1 MESQEIH
8 KRISRHA
15 VNALGEALARLFLKC
30 AKVLPAHDRL
40 GRSTSGLRKQGVLSP
55 GIGKCVTLCC
65 LLATSIAAAEPIKLH
80 PDNPHY
86 FLFRGR
92 PTLLITSGEHYG
104 AVLNLDFDY
113 VRYLD
118 VLKGHGYNLT
128 RTFSGTYRE
137 VHGSFGITGNTLA
150 PSPGSY
156 LCPWLRGSTPS
167 APNGASSFDLTMW
180 DQAYFDRLKD
190 FCAQAG
196 KRGIVVELVLFS
208 TMYDEKVWQS
218 SPMNAR
224 NNINGIGNVGRH
236 DVYSGKDRR
245 LLVVQRA
252 VVQKIV
258 SELKDFDN
266 IYYEVCN
273 EPYERVGLSK
283 EWNDAIIAAIVNA
296 EGALPARHL
305 IAQNLDRASVKASHL
320 NQHIS
325 ILNFHAAS
333 VDSVKVNYGLNKVIA
348 NDETGG
354 ADHSD
359 RKYRTEGWNF
369 ILAGGG
375 VYDHLDFSYTPDRE
389 DGMAVPLPPGTP
401 GGGGPELRKQLQVL
415 KEFIEGFDFIKMA
428 PNESV
433 IKEKQV
439 RVPYTRPEAKVMV
452 SALAH
457 VGIAYAIHVNGG
469 IQAELVLDLPAG
481 TYQVEWINTKTG
493 KADLAETARHAG
505 GNRTLIS
512 PAYVEDIALRLKRIN
527 DSEQ

>member
-1 MESQEIH
+1 MGLD
-8 KRISRHA
+8 K
-15 VNALGEALARLFLKC
+15 ALVSARASVFLNSKV
-30 AKVLPAHDRL
+30 AKDPTAPDRL
-40 GRSTSGLRKQGVLSP
+40 VHSNRASQGGWALLLWGS
-55 GIGKCVTLCC
+55 CMALCC
-65 LLATSIAAAEPIKLH
+65 LLAPVGAVAAEPIKLH

-92 PTLLITSGEHYG
+92 PTVLITSGEHYG
-104 AVLNLDFDY
+104 AVLNLDFDF

-118 VLKGHGYNLT
+118 VLQAHSYNLT

-137 VHGSFGITGNTLA
+137 VPGSFGITGNTLA
-150 PSPGSY
+150 PSAGRY
-156 LCPWLRGSTPS
+156 LCPWSRSSTP
-167 APNGASSFDLTMW
+167 GAATGGNKFDLTKW

-196 KRGIVVELVLFS
+196 KRGIVVELVFFS
-208 TMYDEKVWQS
+208 TMYDDKVWQA
-218 SPMNAR
+218 SPMNTR

-236 DVYSGKDRR
+236 EVYSGQDKQ
-245 LLVVQRA
+245 LLTLQQA

-258 SELKDFDN
+258 RELKDFDN

-273 EPYERVGLSK
+273 EPYERAGLSK
-283 EWNDAIIAAIVNA
+283 EWNDEIIAAIVDA
-296 EGALPARHL
+296 EAPLPAKHL
-305 IAQNLDRASVKASHL
+305 IAQNLAQGSVKASDL
-320 NQHIS
+320 NKHVS

-333 VDSVKVNYGLNKVIA
+333 VDSVKLNYGLNKVIA

-354 ADHSD
+354 SDHSD

-389 DGMAVPLPPGTP
+389 DGMAVPLPKGMP
-401 GGGGPELRKQLQVL
+401 GGGGPKLRKQLQIL
-415 KEFIEGFDFIKMA
+415 KEFVEGFDFIKMA

-439 RVPYTRPEAKVMV
+439 RGALAGTRPEAKAMV
-452 SALAH
+452 SALAQL
-457 VGIAYAIHVNGG
+457 GRAYAIYVNGG

-481 TYQVEWINTKTG
+481 TYQIEWINTKTG
-493 KADLAETARHAG
+493 KVDLAETSSHAG

-512 PAYVEDIALRLKRIN
+512 PAYLEDIALRVKRVN
-527 DSEQ
+527 DSER